1 MESTKNMPNQRKGLV
16 RALAALPAAGLAILP
31 SAH

>member
-1 MESTKNMPNQRKGLV
+1 MERDQVQSARRSGVL
-16 RALAALPAAGLAILP
+16 RALAALPAAGLALLP